1 MNAIMN
7 VSTLA
12 RGFGVKIE
20 LLCDKFRASALQNQ
34 CLVPGFPEKRVPV
47 RFVPPIHRR
56 KARAKTLGLP
66 RSAAPLT
73 LQATPCVKR
82 VIDNHSVAKHLV
94 IVPIIGRETMRDREQ
109 AVALR
114 RQ

>member
-1 MNAIMN
+1 MN

-20 LLCDKFRASALQNQ
+20 LLCDKFHAGAPQNQ
-34 CLVPGFPEKRVPV
+34 NLMPVFPEKRVPV

-56 KARAKTLGLP
+56 KARAKTWGLP
-66 RSAAPLT
+66 RSAAPLR

-82 VIDNHSVAKHLV
+82 VIDDHPMVEHFV
-94 IVPIIGRETMRDREQ
+94 IVAIIGREAMRDREQ

-114 RQ
+114 RQIRP